1 MNPKVLLVIVIVLV
15 LLFVAGT
22 AVGVSRHNGEI
33 DSLSPDWLARAGGLL
48 SREQGL
54 TANDLAATTPAA
66 CRQQLRQGVFDFP
79 EGGSCRLD
87 IAASS
92 TPIRTLSLELRQGTA
107 DVAVLQR
114 GERGLTIEQRLRGRP
129 ASFQFYEEGGI
140 LQISCPL
147 GCRVEIP

>member
-1 MNPKVLLVIVIVLV
+1 MNPKVLLVIVVVLV

-22 AVGVSRHNGEI
+22 AVGVSRQNGGTE
-33 DSLSPDWLARAGGLL
+33 SLSPAWLEQAGGLL

-54 TANDLAATTPAA
+54 AVDDLMASTPAT
-66 CRQQLRQGVFDFP
+66 CRQQLRQGAFDFP

-92 TPIRTLSLELRQGTA
+92 APIRTLSLELRQGTA
-107 DVAVLQR
+107 DVVVLQR

-129 ASFQFYEEGGI
+129 ARFQFYEEGGI

-147 GCRVEIP
+147 GCRVEVP

>member
-1 MNPKVLLVIVIVLV
+1 MNPKVLLVIVIVLA

-22 AVGVSRHNGEI
+22 AVGVSRQNGDIEN
-33 DSLSPDWLARAGGLL
+33 LSPAWLERAGGLL

-54 TANDLAATTPAA
+54 TVDDLMASTPAT

-79 EGGSCRLD
+79 DGGSCRLD

-92 TPIRTLSLELRQGTA
+92 APIRTLSLALRQGSA
-107 DVAVLQR
+107 DVVVLQR

>member
-1 MNPKVLLVIVIVLV
+1 MNPKVLLIILAVLV
-15 LLFVAGT
+15 LLFVVGT
-22 AVGVSRHNGEI
+22 AVGISRQNGETE
-33 DSLSPDWLARAGGLL
+33 SLSPAWLERAGGLL

-54 TANDLAATTPAA
+54 TTDDLAATTPAT
-66 CRQQLRQGVFDFP
+66 CRQQLQQGAFVFP

-92 TPIRTLSLELRQGTA
+92 APIRTLSLELRQGTA
-107 DVAVLQR
+107 DVVVLQR
-114 GERGLTIEQRLRGRP
+114 GQRGLTIEQTLRSRP

-140 LQISCPL
+140 LQISCVV